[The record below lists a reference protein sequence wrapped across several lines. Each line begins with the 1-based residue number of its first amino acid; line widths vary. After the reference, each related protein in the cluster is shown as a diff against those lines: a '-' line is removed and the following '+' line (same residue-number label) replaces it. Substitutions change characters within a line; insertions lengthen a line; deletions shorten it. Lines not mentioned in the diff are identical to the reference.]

1 MLAYAPCLVAV
12 CQRELKSWLID
23 WLTKR
28 GWGRNTRTDSD
39 GRPVSGR
46 VSSCRPPSKKSNE
59 RDNIRFNV
67 TCYEYVCQ
75 CEILHSIRIFYVGCL
90 VHRIDFYGLVTLTKT
105 ANTDAPSLHSCA
117 LQRVA
122 FVCGI
127 PRDVT
132 DSSDCW
138 WTNVKGWKTWLDWWI
153 CVSCVSGFNTS
164 RCCQRRETRAA
175 RTHAGTATFRTPLL
189 FSIVLSSR
197 CNW

>member
-1 MLAYAPCLVAV
+1 MYFLFLFLIHVSICTLSRCGLSTWIKV
-12 CQRELKSWLID
+12 LID

-39 GRPVSGR
+39 GRPLSGR
-46 VSSCRPPSKKSNE
+46 VGSCRPPSKKSNE
-59 RDNIRFNV
+59 RDNIRFIV

-122 FVCGI
+122 RGVARIFGLGGGRRYHVGRSLTQRAPKLWSPCG
-127 PRDVT
+127 
-132 DSSDCW
+132 
-138 WTNVKGWKTWLDWWI
+138 
-153 CVSCVSGFNTS
+153 VSGS
-164 RCCQRRETRAA
+164 SPPKKLQVPPQRKEDR
-175 RTHAGTATFRTPLL
+175 F
-189 FSIVLSSR
+189 FSKDP
-197 CNW
+197 